1 MGVCIAKVNGGEVC
15 GETYGLELHESFGE
29 NGERNDPKFQVRMLL
44 CTFHHSLVDDH
55 YHQSSFIN
63 VQPNT
68 SYLAE
73 DVCQEIRECGGYDK
87 WLEKY
92 KLDDSRF
99 GCLANSGPHVE
110 DCGDG

>member
-1 MGVCIAKVNGGEVC
+1 MGICVANVNGNGVC
-15 GETYGLELHESFGE
+15 GEVRGLELHECFGE
-29 NGERNDPKFQVRMLL
+29 NGKRNDPKFQIRVLL
-44 CTFHHSLVDDH
+44 CSFHHSLVDDH
-55 YHQSSFIN
+55 YHQSSFIA

-73 DVCQEIRECGGYDK
+73 DVCQEIREAGGYDK

-99 GCLANSGPHVE
+99 GCLVNDGPHVE